1 MKLYL
6 TKQFVSFLI
15 FIVWCSLPSPF
26 PSQLSVSQPVH
37 PWLWPPA
44 PGSIVDNTGCLKVNI
59 RDWVI
64 IARSA
69 QQALCPTTCHILVGS
84 EMLDVGSLVT
94 AWLDQGMQGARPL
107 VMPRSEVRML
117 HARPLV
123 CNYKVTTV

>member
-1 MKLYL
+1 MPSVRWLLKLVQFAL
-6 TKQFVSFLI
+6 KWCCCWLLAARCALFVSAA
-15 FIVWCSLPSPF
+15 
-26 PSQLSVSQPVH
+26 VH

-123 CNYKVTTV
+123 CS